1 MGGAFFAL
9 FSDQI
14 LFSLI
19 PCGGSRVRCVSPAL
33 SSPPKLIERL
43 IKKFYS
49 PWRIDESTLG
59 LLGGSCPD
67 RILLVAER
75 PTRLCDFQCLQIISF
90 APLDPPCHSA
100 LRDPVLFFKTY
111 RLRSGSGTAFAF
123 PTALEARQG
132 LFSKRFCVAKN
143 SADGGLSACAR
154 EFSICVNR
162 SISARSVAA

>member
-1 MGGAFFAL
+1 M
-9 FSDQI
+9 
-14 LFSLI
+14 
-19 PCGGSRVRCVSPAL
+19 
-33 SSPPKLIERL
+33 
-43 IKKFYS
+43 
-49 PWRIDESTLG
+49 DESTLG

-67 RILLVAER
+67 RIPPCSGTSYAPLRFSVPPDYLI
-75 PTRLCDFQCLQIISF
+75 C
-90 APLDPPCHSA
+90 PLDPPCHSA
-100 LRDPVLFFKTY
+100 LRDPVLFFKTIACEVAVE
-111 RLRSGSGTAFAF
+111 RLSRF